1 MYFKLVPLT
10 IFPFTICLFSHNF
23 YTSTVPIYLY
33 LSIILS
39 SSVPAFP
46 LPLSESWWQLQPERK
61 ILKVVKQM
69 QFIGISRGGNCCH
82 VMGISA
88 SPPPPQSRYEAVIIL
103 VTITRPYKWTSI
115 LDAMFPVTPCM
126 ALCLS
131 PVVAGVHHT
140 FLRSTIICD
149 FTFPPSCHDGCW

>member
-1 MYFKLVPLT
+1 
-10 IFPFTICLFSHNF
+10 
-23 YTSTVPIYLY
+23 
-33 LSIILS
+33 
-39 SSVPAFP
+39 
-46 LPLSESWWQLQPERK
+46 
-61 ILKVVKQM
+61 M

-149 FTFPPSCHDGCW
+149 FTFPPSCHDGC